1 MYYYIFVTTAVFPS
15 THAHTHTHTHAL
27 SHARTH
33 NFTQTYL
40 LLIHVRYVARR
51 NVLVCM
57 CNVDISCIIYSVLWL
72 PNITKRKRYLC
83 LADRKQALP
92 RLAGEDLYTVTT
104 WQRTNFFR
112 PRQRVLLA
120 GRLQGDPR
128 SSHSPPRRRD
138 PGVRQSRPRSGS
150 HHIHGSERQRR
161 LSPETPQ
168 RHLAILL
175 CADVQ

>member
-1 MYYYIFVTTAVFPS
+1 MYYYIFVITAVFPR
-15 THAHTHTHTHAL
+15 THT
-27 SHARTH
+27 RTH
-33 NFTQTYL
+33 TFQNIHFTNT
-40 LLIHVRYVARR
+40 
-51 NVLVCM
+51 C
-57 CNVDISCIIYSVLWL
+57 DISGK
-72 PNITKRKRYLC
+72 TKRVSVWYLC

-92 RLAGEDLYTVTT
+92 RLAGEDLYIVTT

-128 SSHSPPRRRD
+128 SSHSPPRRRN
-138 PGVRQSRPRSGS
+138 PGVRQSRSRSGS

-175 CADVQ
+175 CADV